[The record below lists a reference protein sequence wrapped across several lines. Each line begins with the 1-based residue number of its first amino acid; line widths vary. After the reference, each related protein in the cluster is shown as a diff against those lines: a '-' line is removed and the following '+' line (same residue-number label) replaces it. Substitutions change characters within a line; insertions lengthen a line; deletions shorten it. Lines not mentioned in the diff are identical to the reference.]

1 MVPSVYITI
10 LLLLVYA
17 LSAELT
23 GALSGKLAS
32 ALLGV
37 PTSGPL
43 EDGFLGMLGFVLL
56 GLALVFVPPLGDF
69 LSYRFANPSI
79 AALVAAPVLPSF
91 RQLVRFASYVRGSVL
106 VKRRLG
112 QLRTIDAQS
121 RSVEKTHDTFS
132 AEALDCR

>member
-1 MVPSVYITI
+1 MFPSVFITI
-10 LLLLVYA
+10 VLLLVYA
-17 LSAELT
+17 LSAALT

-69 LSYRFANPSI
+69 LGHRFANPSI
-79 AALVAAPVLPSF
+79 AALIAAPVLPSF
-91 RQLVRFASYVRGSVL
+91 RQLVRLGRYLWGSAL
-106 VKRRLG
+106 AKRRLD
-112 QLRTIDAQS
+112 QLRSQ
-121 RSVEKTHDTFS
+121 
-132 AEALDCR
+132 

>member
-1 MVPSVYITI
+1 VFPSVFITI

-17 LSAELT
+17 LSAALT

-79 AALVAAPVLPSF
+79 AALIAAPVLPSF
-91 RQLVRFASYVRGSVL
+91 RQLVRLGRYLWGSAL
-106 VKRRLG
+106 AKRRLA
-112 QLRTIDAQS
+112 QLRSQ
-121 RSVEKTHDTFS
+121 
-132 AEALDCR
+132 

>member
-1 MVPSVYITI
+1 M

-17 LSAELT
+17 LSAALT

-56 GLALVFVPPLGDF
+56 GLALVFVPPLGDV
-69 LSYRFANPSI
+69 LCYRFADPST
-79 AALVAAPVLPSF
+79 AALVAAPVLPSL
-91 RQLVRFASYVRGSVL
+91 RQLVRFGRYLWGSAL
-106 VKRRLG
+106 AKRRLD
-112 QLRTIDAQS
+112 QLRSQ
-121 RSVEKTHDTFS
+121 
-132 AEALDCR
+132 

>member
-1 MVPSVYITI
+1 MVPSLYITI

-17 LSAELT
+17 LSAALT
-23 GALSGKLAS
+23 GALSGKLVS

-69 LSYRFANPSI
+69 LSDRVADPSI
-79 AALVAAPVLPSF
+79 AALLAAPVLPLF
-91 RQLVRFASYVRGSVL
+91 RQLVRFARYLRGSVL

-112 QLRTIDAQS
+112 HLRS
-121 RSVEKTHDTFS
+121 R
-132 AEALDCR
+132 

>member
-1 MVPSVYITI
+1 VFPSVYITI

-17 LSAELT
+17 LSAALT

-56 GLALVFVPPLGDF
+56 GFALVFVPPLGDF
-69 LSYRFANPSI
+69 LSYRFANPSM
-79 AALVAAPVLPSF
+79 AALIAAPV
-91 RQLVRFASYVRGSVL
+91 VL
-106 VKRRLG
+106 ISIVTFVMVWSGREYWRLRKPT
-112 QLRTIDAQS
+112 Q
-121 RSVEKTHDTFS
+121 
-132 AEALDCR
+132 

>member
-1 MVPSVYITI
+1 MFPSVYITI

-17 LSAELT
+17 LSAVLT

-56 GLALVFVPPLGDF
+56 GLALIFVPPLGDF
-69 LSYRFANPSI
+69 FSYRFGNPSI
-79 AALVAAPVLPSF
+79 AALIAAPVLPWF
-91 RQLVRFASYVRGSVL
+91 RQLVRFAWYLWGSAL
-106 VKRRLG
+106 VKRRLDH
-112 QLRTIDAQS
+112 LRS
-121 RSVEKTHDTFS
+121 H
-132 AEALDCR
+132 

>member
-1 MVPSVYITI
+1 MVPSLYITI

-17 LSAELT
+17 LSAALT
-23 GALSGKLAS
+23 GALSGKLVS

-69 LSYRFANPSI
+69 LSDRVADPSI
-79 AALVAAPVLPSF
+79 AALIAAPVLPLF
-91 RQLVRFASYVRGSVL
+91 RQLVRFAWYLRGSVL

-112 QLRTIDAQS
+112 HLRS
-121 RSVEKTHDTFS
+121 R
-132 AEALDCR
+132 

>member
-1 MVPSVYITI
+1 MFPSVCITI

-17 LSAELT
+17 LSAVLT

-56 GLALVFVPPLGDF
+56 GLALVLMPQLADF
-69 LSYRFANPSI
+69 LSYRFAYPSI
-79 AALVAAPVLPSF
+79 AALIAAPVLPSF
-91 RQLVRFASYVRGSVL
+91 RQLVRFGRYLWGSAL
-106 VKRRLG
+106 TKRRLD
-112 QLRTIDAQS
+112 QLRSQ
-121 RSVEKTHDTFS
+121 
-132 AEALDCR
+132 

>member
-1 MVPSVYITI
+1 M

-17 LSAELT
+17 LIAALT
-23 GALSGKLAS
+23 GALSGKLVS

-69 LSYRFANPSI
+69 LRYRFANPSI

-91 RQLVRFASYVRGSVL
+91 RQLVRFAWYLRSSVL

-112 QLRTIDAQS
+112 DLRS
-121 RSVEKTHDTFS
+121 R
-132 AEALDCR
+132 